1 MTAVDAVSLNLSLLQ
16 TICAGVLFAC
26 FVGAVIAGCAF
37 VGVLIREHIKTW
49 HRAPRYRA
57 LILVPVRKHF

>member
-26 FVGAVIAGCAF
+26 FVGAIIAAGAF
-37 VGVLIREHIKTW
+37 IVALAYEQIKLLRVRADVRRVLF
-49 HRAPRYRA
+49 YRT
-57 LILVPVRKHF
+57 